1 MTERTRHVPGQA
13 HNPPPLEPTTQE
25 FVDGLAAQN
34 SQIGELPIAEARAA
48 LVAMQA
54 RPTGKPITST
64 EDIMAPI
71 GPKGFVHLR
80 LVRPT
85 ELKEP
90 PPVVMLFH
98 GGGWALG
105 DATTHDRLAR
115 ELAVGVRATVAV
127 VEFSRTP
134 ESRFPT
140 AIEEAYAATKYI
152 AENSASFAVDGSRIA
167 VVGDGSGGNIAA
179 AVTLLC
185 KERGGPKI
193 SFQVLFY
200 PVTGANFDT
209 PSYRTFESGPWL
221 TKQAMEHFWAA
232 YIPNKVDREVVTATP
247 VNASVDQLRG
257 LPDALIITAE
267 SDVLRDEGEAYA
279 RKLCEANVRVT
290 CSRYLGTI
298 HDFVMLNAIADT
310 PAARGAIAQ
319 ATNALRDALV
329 VGATCGSSFPPHM
342 ASYRNTEISHGT
354 HRDV

>member
-1 MTERTRHVPGQA
+1 
-13 HNPPPLEPTTQE
+13 
-25 FVDGLAAQN
+25 
-34 SQIGELPIAEARAA
+34 
-48 LVAMQA
+48 
-54 RPTGKPITST
+54 
-64 EDIMAPI
+64 
-71 GPKGFVHLR
+71 
-80 LVRPT
+80 
-85 ELKEP
+85 
-90 PPVVMLFH
+90 
-98 GGGWALG
+98 LG

-247 VNASVDQLRG
+247 VNASIDQLRG

-310 PAARGAIAQ
+310 PAARGAITQ

-329 VGATCGSSFPPHM
+329 VGATCGSSGQNRARTSVTGQTNPTVEM
-342 ASYRNTEISHGT
+342 TGDAS
-354 HRDV
+354 